1 VYGASLSS
9 SPGVDTEDL
18 LRAEPQLSGSMGLVV
33 ARPGS
38 LTPIAQDPLE
48 GAPLDEQLAGVVFGP
63 EVLGVVLTAGV
74 EGVASGEFAACCWL
88 NVQPLNAKTTATTDA
103 EIPPLMPGP

>member
-1 VYGASLSS
+1 MWKVTLVMINFA
-9 SPGVDTEDL
+9 
-18 LRAEPQLSGSMGLVV
+18 GL
-33 ARPGS
+33 G
-38 LTPIAQDPLE
+38 E
-48 GAPLDEQLAGVVFGP
+48 GAAGEAVDGVGVSVGVGA
-63 EVLGVVLTAGV
+63 VLGVVLTAGV